1 MRTGSAHVNHSP
13 NTVNM
18 GRLAVMT
25 GQVHGAG
32 TPALER
38 DLRADRAAEVAVAI
52 RDAYREMR

>member
-1 MRTGSAHVNHSP
+1 MNHSP